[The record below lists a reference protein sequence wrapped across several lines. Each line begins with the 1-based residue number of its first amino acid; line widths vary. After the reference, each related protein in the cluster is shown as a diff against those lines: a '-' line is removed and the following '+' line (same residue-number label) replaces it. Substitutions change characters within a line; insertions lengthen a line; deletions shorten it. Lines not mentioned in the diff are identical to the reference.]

1 MGWSIM
7 VLTMTDEKR
16 QAIAVKLA
24 DMKALQNL
32 VIANEQTLL
41 TGCEDEKIREWLTD
55 MLTADRKNEKVLE
68 NVIVQYGY
76 SAEPKP
82 MVQELVSNS
91 AKLMQSHDLSF
102 YEKVSQ
108 HEMLKHRLAMF
119 GIEVHKASQV
129 VGSDIEKAISPLHS
143 VNFENRGHQEQLQGI
158 LEILSTRELTGED
171 PKQGVW
177 AGVQDSL
184 AALRGAVSSV
194 TGQSETNAD
203 AKVTDIVHM
212 DHSKVKE
219 LFKEIE
225 STDDPQRL
233 TEFFSQLYRD
243 LSIHAEAEESTW
255 YPALLK
261 YDDSVATTEQA
272 YREQE
277 QAKSLLTELK
287 QIGTVTPQF
296 KAKIQTLK
304 YAIQD
309 HVDHEERELFA
320 KLRDHMSEAQLVELG
335 KEFQLT
341 KKRLQDTFAMNKA
354 L

>member
-1 MGWSIM
+1 MTAI
-7 VLTMTDEKR
+7 MTDEKR

-24 DMKALQNL
+24 DMMALQDL
-32 VIANEQTLL
+32 VIKNEQMLL
-41 TGCEDEKIREWLTD
+41 TACEDKKIREWLTD
-55 MLTADRKNEKVLE
+55 MLTGDQKNKKVLE

-76 SAEPKP
+76 SAEPKQT
-82 MVQELVSNS
+82 VQELVSNS
-91 AKLMQSHDLSF
+91 SKLMQSHDLSF

-143 VNFENRGHQEQLQGI
+143 VNFDNRGHQEQLQGI

-184 AALRGAVSSV
+184 AALSGAVGSLS
-194 TGQSETNAD
+194 GKSESDAE

-225 STDDPQRL
+225 NTDDPQRL
-233 TEFFSQLYRD
+233 TEFFGQLYRD

-320 KLRDHMSEAQLVELG
+320 KLRDHMSEAQLVALG
-335 KEFQLT
+335 KEFQLA
-341 KKRLQDTFAMNKA
+341 KKRLQDSFDMSKA

>member
-1 MGWSIM
+1 M
-7 VLTMTDEKR
+7 VSVMTDEKR
-16 QAIAVKLA
+16 HAIAIKLA

-32 VIANEQTLL
+32 VAADEQVLITA
-41 TGCEDEKIREWLTD
+41 CEDEEIREWLTD
-55 MLTADRKNEKVLE
+55 MLTADQRNEKVLE
-68 NVIVQYGY
+68 NVIVQYGH
-76 SAEPKP
+76 SAEPKQT
-82 MVQELVSNS
+82 VKELVSNS
-91 AKLMQSHDLSF
+91 TKLMQSHDLSF

-108 HEMLKHRLAMF
+108 HELLKHRLAMF
-119 GIEVHKASQV
+119 GIEIHKASQV
-129 VGSDIEKAISPLHS
+129 VGADIEKAISPLHS

-171 PKQGVW
+171 PKQGIW

-184 AALRGAVSSV
+184 AALKGVVGSV
-194 TGQSETNAD
+194 TGQSESSPD
-203 AKVTDIVHM
+203 KKVTDIVHM

-225 STDDPQRL
+225 NTDDPQKL
-233 TEFFSQLYRD
+233 MEFFSQLYRD

-277 QAKSLLTELK
+277 QARSLLTELK
-287 QIGTVTPQF
+287 QLGTVTPQF

-309 HVDHEERELFA
+309 HVDHEERDLFA
-320 KLRDHMSEAQLVELG
+320 KLREHMSEAQLIELG
-335 KEFQLT
+335 KEFQMT
-341 KKRLQDTFAMNKA
+341 KKRLQDTFDMTTAR
-354 L
+354 

>member
-1 MGWSIM
+1 MVSI
-7 VLTMTDEKR
+7 MTDEKR

-32 VIANEQTLL
+32 VIANEQILIAA
-41 TGCEDEKIREWLTD
+41 CEDEEIRGWLSD
-55 MLTADRKNEKVLE
+55 MLTADQRNIKVLE
-68 NVIVQYGY
+68 NVIVQYGH
-76 SAEPKP
+76 STEPKQT
-82 MVQELVSNS
+82 VQELVGSS
-91 AKLMQSHDLSF
+91 TKLMQSHDWSF

-108 HEMLKHRLAMF
+108 HELLKHRLAMF

-129 VGSDIEKAISPLHS
+129 VGTDIEKAISPLHS

-158 LEILSTRELTGED
+158 LEILSTRELTGQD
-171 PKQGVW
+171 PKQGIW

-184 AALRGAVSSV
+184 AALRGVVGSV
-194 TGQSETNAD
+194 TGQSETSLD
-203 AKVTDIVHM
+203 KEVTDIVHM

-225 STDDPQRL
+225 NTDDPQKL
-233 TEFFSQLYRD
+233 TEFFNQLYRD
-243 LSIHAEAEESTW
+243 LSIHAEAEEQTW
-255 YPALLK
+255 YSALLK

-277 QAKSLLTELK
+277 QAKSLLAELK
-287 QIGTVTPQF
+287 QTGTITPAF
-296 KAKIQTLK
+296 KAKIQMLK
-304 YAIQD
+304 YAVQD

-320 KLRDHMSEAQLVELG
+320 KLREHMSEAQLVELG

-341 KKRLQDTFAMNKA
+341 KKRLQNTFGITTG
-354 L
+354 